1 MGIALVI
8 EEESFVSSIT
18 AVRDENS
25 EKNVNTGYLTLN
37 WTL

>member
-25 EKNVNTGYLTLN
+25 EKMLIQGISH
-37 WTL
+37 